1 MPPSAPAAA
10 AAPAAPAPAPT
21 PATPQP
27 PAREPAALKPSQRR
41 LALRD
46 PRVPVQAHPE
56 QHRRRRA
63 RVLPGDE
70 ARRLFAGTLR
80 TADANLRH
88 LATDE
93 AQLGRYGLP
102 VWRSEA
108 ELAQALGLTLKTL
121 RHYSIH
127 SARERVPHYV
137 MFAVPKRSGGERLIM
152 APKSRLKAIQ
162 RRLNALLVAKL
173 PASEYA
179 HGFVARRSVRSNALP
194 HVGKAVILHLDL
206 KDFFPSIHFGRV
218 RGLMIALGYGYP
230 VAAALAALMTESPRQ
245 PVVAGGVRYFP
256 PVGSRAC
263 PQGAPTSPGLSN
275 AIVVKMD
282 RRLAGL
288 ARRMGFAYTRYADDL
303 AFSGDDAGQVHA
315 LRCLAQ
321 RIAEDEGFT
330 LNHAKTR
337 LLRRGTPQRVTGV
350 IVNDVL
356 GLSRQER
363 RRLRAALH
371 QASLRARSAGG
382 ALQID
387 ATLRGKL
394 AYLKMLNP
402 AQAARL
408 TAGAG

>member
-1 MPPSAPAAA
+1 MQMPVT
-10 AAPAAPAPAPT
+10 APT
-21 PATPQP
+21 PKPAPQP
-27 PAREPAALKPSQRR
+27 PARKPSQRR

-46 PRVPVQAHPE
+46 PRVPVPAHPE
-56 QHRRRRA
+56 RRRRRRA
-63 RVLPGDE
+63 RLLPGDE
-70 ARRLFAGTLR
+70 SRRLFADTLR
-80 TADANLRH
+80 SGDTGLRH

-93 AQLGRYGLP
+93 AQLARYGMP

-108 ELAQALGLTLKTL
+108 ELAQALGLTVKAL
-121 RHYSIH
+121 RHYAIH
-127 SARERVPHYV
+127 SARERAPHYV
-137 MFAVPKRSGGERLIM
+137 TFAVPKRSGGERLIM

-179 HGFVARRSVRSNALP
+179 HGFAARRSIRSNAQP
-194 HVGKAVILHLDL
+194 HVGKPVVLHLDL
-206 KDFFPSIHFGRV
+206 KEFFPSIHFGRV

-230 VAAALAALMTESPRQ
+230 VAAALAALMTESPRH
-245 PVVAGGVRYFP
+245 PVMAGGVRYFP
-256 PVGSRAC
+256 PVGARAC

-275 AIVVKMD
+275 AIVAKMD

-303 AFSGDDAGQVHA
+303 AFSGDDVREAHA
-315 LRCLAQ
+315 LRCLAR
-321 RIAEDEGFT
+321 RIIEDEGFS

-337 LLRRGTPQRVTGV
+337 VLRRGTRQRITGV
-350 IVNDVL
+350 TVNDVL

-371 QASLRARSAGG
+371 QASLRARNEG
-382 ALQID
+382 ARLQID
-387 ATLRGKL
+387 PVLRGKL
-394 AYLKMLNP
+394 AYLNMLNP

-408 TAGAG
+408 VAAVRSTLTRQSDG